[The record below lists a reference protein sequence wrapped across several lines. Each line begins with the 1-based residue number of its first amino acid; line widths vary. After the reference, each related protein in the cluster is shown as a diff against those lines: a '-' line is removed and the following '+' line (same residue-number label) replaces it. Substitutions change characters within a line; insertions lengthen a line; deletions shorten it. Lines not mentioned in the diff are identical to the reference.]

1 MFWLVCMHVGWMV
14 FINISLFLI
23 PFLCVT
29 YKHLLFHY
37 ISYQLVKWLLFF
49 SIKRGENCMYS
60 IFAMSI
66 VCSSY
71 VRECFNAK
79 SFESEIFIFSS
90 METVCVCCFLSYVFH
105 CHFNFV
111 GVFVENMLTFNMR
124 LLMLFYSVYLI
135 NWLNYALIAKSF
147 QKQARH
153 FQSTLLLF
161 IRMLPICTETVF
173 LQIHTKAH

>member
-1 MFWLVCMHVGWMV
+1 MV
-14 FINISLFLI
+14 FINVSLFLM

-37 ISYQLVKWLLFF
+37 ISYQLVKWLLLF

-60 IFAMSI
+60 IFDMSI
-66 VCSSY
+66 VCNSY

-161 IRMLPICTETVF
+161 MRMLPICTETVF